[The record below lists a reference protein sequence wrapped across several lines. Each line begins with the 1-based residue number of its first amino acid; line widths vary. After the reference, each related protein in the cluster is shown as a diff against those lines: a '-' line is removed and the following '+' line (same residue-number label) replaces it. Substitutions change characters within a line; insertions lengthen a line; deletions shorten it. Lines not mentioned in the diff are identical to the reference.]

1 MKGFCFFHLPK
12 KTLEYKDLQG
22 YFHSTKKHLFFPSI
36 LKRVLQYAMLNVWT
50 VISLLWNSPVLILV
64 SVAFRLIL
72 QM

>member
-12 KTLEYKDLQG
+12 KTLEYKDHHGVSL
-22 YFHSTKKHLFFPSI
+22 HKKHLFFPSI

-50 VISLLWNSPVLILV
+50 VISLLWSSSVLILV
-64 SVAFRLIL
+64 PVAFRPIL